1 MGWSWDPRDWVNEVL
16 NVVSDVTGIREL
28 SPEHVREH
36 ETKKY
41 MEKVAA
47 EKKKHMTDL
56 RRRMRS
62 QNIRERREAQ
72 KEYNMIQK
80 QHEQAMAATDRASA
94 RKLEEQRK
102 AGEKRLARMKEIK
115 YGGPAFKGIDG
126 DEQWVG
132 KVRSLSRLGNI
143 GPLNRDIDVPR
154 GTQDLPADRDKMERR
169 PK

>member
-1 MGWSWDPRDWVNEVL
+1 MGWSWDPRDWVSEVL
-16 NVVSDVTGIREL
+16 NVFSDVTGIREL
-28 SPEHVREH
+28 SPERVSEH

-47 EKKKHMTDL
+47 EKKRHMTDL

-80 QHEQAMAATDRASA
+80 QHEKSMAATDRASA
-94 RKLEEQRK
+94 RKLEQQRK
-102 AGEKRLARMKEIK
+102 AGEERLARVKEI
-115 YGGPAFKGIDG
+115 GDGSAFKDVDG
-126 DEQWVG
+126 QWVG

-143 GPLNRDIDVPR
+143 GPLNRDIDVQR